1 MTNPVR
7 WSTQGGDF
15 NTDYTF
21 KVENALVGL
30 NLTKSVTWNFHLDEL
45 QDTYWYIMILGS
57 DILYKINR

>member
-30 NLTKSVTWNFHLDEL
+30 NLTKSVTWNFHLDDL
-45 QDTYWYIMILGS
+45 HRNHRY
-57 DILYKINR
+57 